1 MSRVR
6 HYSNKSFRPQI
17 TGNRSPYAGNRSIL
31 KPRSDSSTRSASI
44 NIMEALPPVPDPDWS
59 LYDKDDY
66 IKKWMP

>member
-31 KPRSDSSTRSASI
+31 KPRSDSSTISDSI
-44 NIMEALPPVPDPDWS
+44 NMLEVLPPLPDQDWYI
-59 LYDKDDY
+59 YDEDY
-66 IKKWMP
+66 YIGKM